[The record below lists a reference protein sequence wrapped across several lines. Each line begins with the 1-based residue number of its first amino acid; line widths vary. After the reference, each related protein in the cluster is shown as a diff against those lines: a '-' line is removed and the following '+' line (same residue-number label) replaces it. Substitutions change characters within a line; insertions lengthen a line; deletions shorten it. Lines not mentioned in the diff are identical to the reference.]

1 MANYSAA
8 QTFIYSNQN
17 GLPALGPPGGALAI
31 DSENDDSFEVGDTEV
46 IIFQSPPGLPPS
58 TVSAQFAGT
67 ITVDGTEYP
76 VFESAR
82 AYFLL
87 DSEPSTIS
95 TPPATLTES
104 DINAQDFAFCFL
116 AGTMVATP
124 DGERAVETL
133 AIGDPILTADGRSV
147 PVRWVGRQTV
157 FPPFAPERMLPVR
170 IERGALD
177 GMADRVIGADGE
189 ALGSTG
195 PVPHRDLIVT
205 ADHGIMI
212 AGPDGQGVVVNA
224 SALVNGTTI
233 RFVEASELPQSVVYY
248 HVETADHDAIVAEG
262 APAETFIDYHA
273 RRSFDNYAQYEAL
286 YGAERIVPEMAL
298 PRISSQR
305 LLPDH
310 VRAKLDIAEN
320 RTAEAMLDDAF
331 EMAGKGTFA
340 ARAA

>member
-17 GLPALGPPGGALAI
+17 GFPVLGPPGEAVAI
-31 DSENDDSFEVGDTEV
+31 DSENDDSFEVGDTEQ
-46 IIFQSPPGLPPS
+46 IIFEPPAGRPPI
-58 TVSAQFAGT
+58 TVDAQFVGT
-67 ITVDGTEYP
+67 ITVNGNEYP
-76 VFESAR
+76 VFEDLRS
-82 AYFLL
+82 YFLL
-87 DSEPSTIS
+87 DSNPSTIG
-95 TPPATLTES
+95 TPPATLTAS
-104 DINAQDFAFCFL
+104 DITAQDFAFCFL

-124 DGERAVETL
+124 SGEVAVEAL
-133 AIGDPILTADGRSV
+133 GIGDPILTADGRTV

-157 FPPFAPERMLPVR
+157 FPAFAPERMLPVR

-177 GMADRVIGADGE
+177 GVADAVE
-189 ALGSTG
+189 GSTG

-205 ADHGIMI
+205 ADHGMMI

-233 RFVEASELPQSVVYY
+233 RFVEASELPQSVIYY

-262 APAETFIDYHA
+262 APAETFIDY
-273 RRSFDNYAQYEAL
+273 RSRQTFDNYAEYEAL
-286 YGAERIVPEMAL
+286 YGTERIVPEMAR
-298 PRISSQR
+298 PRVSSQR

-310 VRAKLDIAEN
+310 VRAQLNIAEN